1 MANLNTNSNHL
12 SDSSGDDDANNNGPP
27 NRKVTKPNSY
37 YTYDRPQIN
46 IPDPNSSFFDIDDSP
61 QTNIPDPHSSFFNI
75 DLGGVNGSM
84 MAEAYRS
91 LNLQVPSAAQTAAF
105 FAEIRAH
112 AEIATPSSSST
123 DFTVQWPV
131 MQRQMVDFDD
141 PISTVTSVE
150 NQDALGP
157 PTWAF
162 PPAIPAASCNVS
174 RDLSATSCN
183 VSPDLSATSCN
194 VSPDLS
200 ATNCNVSPDLS
211 ATNCNVSRD
220 LSAASCNVSR
230 DLPATNCNV
239 SQDLSAGGSC
249 NDSPDFS
256 AGSRNDSLVK
266 PAATSCNDSSL
277 GQVVTTPPGSPGYM
291 SASSNSS
298 RSSSSASPSQPKK
311 KARKNSSSDFSGSG
325 EEIPD
330 IPRAPIP
337 APLSLSLPKTA
348 VARKET
354 SSDSDSEGESTQAKF
369 SRTSKQVQERYKRKA
384 MEDKR
389 NIPSTIQALPLSRR
403 SGVASAAP
411 VGRGEGAQIAIA
423 GRGRGETDGRVD
435 GRVHDDQPAPDLAP
449 VEDLMVSDLSEGDEP
464 LNPPRRIARGAEDIG
479 LPLMEAMMPSHL
491 IVKCVG
497 LAISKR

>member
-1 MANLNTNSNHL
+1 M
-12 SDSSGDDDANNNGPP
+12 
-27 NRKVTKPNSY
+27 
-37 YTYDRPQIN
+37 
-46 IPDPNSSFFDIDDSP
+46 
-61 QTNIPDPHSSFFNI
+61 
-75 DLGGVNGSM
+75 
-84 MAEAYRS
+84 
-91 LNLQVPSAAQTAAF
+91 
-105 FAEIRAH
+105 
-112 AEIATPSSSST
+112 
-123 DFTVQWPV
+123 
-131 MQRQMVDFDD
+131 
-141 PISTVTSVE
+141 
-150 NQDALGP
+150 
-157 PTWAF
+157 
-162 PPAIPAASCNVS
+162 
-174 RDLSATSCN
+174 
-183 VSPDLSATSCN
+183 
-194 VSPDLS
+194 
-200 ATNCNVSPDLS
+200 
-211 ATNCNVSRD
+211 
-220 LSAASCNVSR
+220 
-230 DLPATNCNV
+230 

>member
-12 SDSSGDDDANNNGPP
+12 ADSSGDDDANNNGPP

-46 IPDPNSSFFDIDDSP
+46 IPDPNSSFFDIDDRP
-61 QTNIPDPHSSFFNI
+61 QTNIPDPHSSFFDI

-162 PPAIPAASCNVS
+162 PPAIPAAS
-174 RDLSATSCN
+174 
-183 VSPDLSATSCN
+183 
-194 VSPDLS
+194 
-200 ATNCNVSPDLS
+200 
-211 ATNCNVSRD
+211 CNVSRD

-389 NIPSTIQALPLSRR
+389 SIPSTIQALPLPRR

-411 VGRGEGAQIAIA
+411 GGRGEG
-423 GRGRGETDGRVD
+423 
-435 GRVHDDQPAPDLAP
+435 
-449 VEDLMVSDLSEGDEP
+449 
-464 LNPPRRIARGAEDIG
+464 PR
-479 LPLMEAMMPSHL
+479 
-491 IVKCVG
+491 
-497 LAISKR
+497 